1 MQLEKDVEGY
11 LTRQAERLGGR
22 CVKFI
27 PDIDNGMPDRIV
39 MLPGGVLV
47 WVELKNGTSEEARKL
62 QRMQHVK
69 LRRLGQRVEVIRTK
83 EEVDRLLLAFG
94 KQAMKENKR

>member
-1 MQLEKDVEGY
+1 MQLEKDVESH
-11 LTRQAERLGGR
+11 LTGQVERLGGR

-39 MLPGGVLV
+39 MLPGGVLI
-47 WVELKNGTSEEARKL
+47 WVELKNGEDETARKI

-83 EEVDRLLLAFG
+83 AEVDELLRAYRAL
-94 KQAMKENKR
+94 N